1 MAQAP
6 CFFLVYARRSLRRL
20 RSLGASPQP
29 PRAAGNQLVQGRAM
43 HFRSVLQRR
52 ECLLPRLDPRECF
65 AQVG

>member
-29 PRAAGNQLVQGRAM
+29 PRAAGNQLVQGRANA
-43 HFRSVLQRR
+43 FPFGAAPT
-52 ECLLPRLDPRECF
+52 ECLLTST
-65 AQVG
+65 A